1 MKTYTTNK
9 LDKILKNHELWLLG
23 DPKGVLADL
32 SHANLSHANLSGA
45 DLSDANLSGANL
57 SDANL
62 SGASLYGANLYGAD
76 LSDANLS
83 GADLSRANL
92 SGANLSGASLYG
104 ASLYGANLTKTIL
117 DGKKVI
123 TFTFGQH
130 LASYTGLDEIVIGC
144 HRHSLQHWLA
154 NFEEIGRANN
164 YTNEQI
170 EAYGKFIKSCV
181 RDFNK
186 GVKRDE

>member
-1 MKTYTTNK
+1 MKTYTTNE
-9 LDKILKNHELWLLG
+9 LGIVLKNHKLWLLG
-23 DPKGVLADL
+23 DPTGMC
-32 SHANLSHANLSGA
+32 ANLSGTTLSGA
-45 DLSDANLSGANL
+45 DLS
-57 SDANL
+57 
-62 SGASLYGANLYGAD
+62 GAD
-76 LSDANLS
+76 LS
-83 GADLSRANL
+83 GADLSGTNL
-92 SGANLSGASLYG
+92 F
-104 ASLYGANLTKTIL
+104 GANLTNTIL

-186 GVKRDE
+186 GVKRDERKVQNRSKKG

>member
-23 DPKGVLADL
+23 DPKGVRADL
-32 SHANLSHANLSGA
+32 SDANLVHAYLSHANLSGA
-45 DLSDANLSGANL
+45 NLSH
-57 SDANL
+57 
-62 SGASLYGANLYGAD
+62 ANLYG
-76 LSDANLS
+76 ANLS
-83 GADLSRANL
+83 GADLFGANL
-92 SGANLSGASLYG
+92 YGAGLSHANLYGANLS
-104 ASLYGANLTKTIL
+104 GANLTKTIL

-170 EAYGKFIKSCV
+170 EAYGNFIKSCV

-186 GVKRDE
+186 GVK

>member
-23 DPKGVLADL
+23 DPKGVRAD
-32 SHANLSHANLSGA
+32 
-45 DLSDANLSGANL
+45 LSGANL
-57 SDANL
+57 VH
-62 SGASLYGANLYGAD
+62 AS
-76 LSDANLS
+76 LS

-117 DGKKVI
+117 DGKKI
-123 TFTFGQH
+123 TSFQFGRH
-130 LASYTGLDEIVIGC
+130 LAIYTGLDEIVIGC
-144 HRHSLQHWLA
+144 HRHDLRHWLT
-154 NFEEIGRANN
+154 NFEKIGRANN
-164 YTNEQI
+164 YTDEQI
-170 EAYGKFIKSCV
+170 EAYGKFINSCV